1 MSRLLGAAGPPPESG
16 GAPALSAGTG
26 GGTDGN
32 TMAWFKRAREKA
44 AAMAQEGL
52 FTDPERD
59 RIDALWRLTAL
70 PRAEFDA
77 TYGEMLARFWRCVR
91 AGRGVEWIVLRDQAL
106 TCTIAALKVRQA
118 WVLPR
123 SAPAEDAARLAEAMS
138 FALAA
143 CVLAERFARVVGR
156 VAGPGWHPLSGDVPA
171 AAELADVEPP
181 RSFGALLLPRLV
193 GKAGDEWLGAQP
205 EALREV
211 AAYFGE
217 GGSELREIS
226 HDAQARIGLPVA
238 DTAGNPVSPEN
249 ASNREPEPHGETTAL
264 DDGAPSDIGDGR
276 EGWRWIN
283 WVRARLLNGGVV
295 TNASDGWLHNIG
307 GDAYCVE
314 PACFETFAASESVR
328 VKTVRNRL
336 LRLDRHRAKRRSW
349 GKQDAFPAQL
359 ADGRRVSGML
369 FPGKLFW
376 DDAAPAES
384 AAALVEQE
392 R

>member
-1 MSRLLGAAGPPPESG
+1 ME
-16 GAPALSAGTG
+16 
-26 GGTDGN
+26 
-32 TMAWFKRAREKA
+32 WFKRAREKA
-44 AAMAQEGL
+44 AAMARDGL
-52 FTDPERD
+52 FTEPEQA
-59 RIDALWRLTAL
+59 RIDVLWRLTAL

-77 TYGEMLARFWRCVR
+77 TYGEMLARCWRCVH

-106 TCTIAALKVRQA
+106 ACAIAALKVRQA
-118 WVLPR
+118 RVLPR
-123 SAPAEDAARLAEAMS
+123 AAPAEDAARLAEVMS
-138 FALAA
+138 FALTA

-156 VAGPGWHPLSGDVPA
+156 VAGPGWHPLGGDVPA
-171 AAELADVEPP
+171 AAELAVGEAP
-181 RSFGALLLPRLV
+181 RAFGALLLPRLV

-217 GGSELREIS
+217 GASELREIG
-226 HDAQARIGLPVA
+226 HDAQARIGLPVVDPAPDPAPAEDAPKCEWSPRA
-238 DTAGNPVSPEN
+238 DTTAGRSVATSAP
-249 ASNREPEPHGETTAL
+249 AREEPAGDEAPGPYN
-264 DDGAPSDIGDGR
+264 GAPSDIGDER

-283 WVRARLLNGGVV
+283 WVRAGLRDGGVV
-295 TNASDGWLHNIG
+295 ANAADGWLHNIG

-314 PACFETFAASESVR
+314 PDCFETLAASESAR

-336 LRLDRHRAKRRSW
+336 VRLERHRAKRRPW

-369 FPGKLFW
+369 FPGELFW
-376 DDAAPAES
+376 DKAVPAES
-384 AAALVEQE
+384 TATLVQQG